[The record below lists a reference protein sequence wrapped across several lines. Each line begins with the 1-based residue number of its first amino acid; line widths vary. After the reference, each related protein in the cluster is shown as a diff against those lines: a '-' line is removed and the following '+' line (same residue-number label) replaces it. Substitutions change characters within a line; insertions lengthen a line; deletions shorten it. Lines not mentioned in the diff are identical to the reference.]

1 MPVISLRIYEQ
12 KRLDLEL
19 YINYINY
26 LESISKFK
34 PHF

>member
-19 YINYINY
+19 YVNYINY

-34 PHF
+34 TYL